1 MPAYRRTAP
10 LASYYLWSSTIERS
24 QYPPPVAKPDMVLP
38 EINTIVGGHIKRTQP
53 IHDEL
58 AAGYARISAEYW
70 RGVEERKKEYRRA
83 VINGEYER
91 SWKRL
96 ESMAKCELTHG
107 SSDTAPHNRDT
118 ASQSQ

>member
-1 MPAYRRTAP
+1 M
-10 LASYYLWSSTIERS
+10 I
-24 QYPPPVAKPDMVLP
+24 LP
-38 EINTIVGGHIKRTQP
+38 EINTIVGGHMKRTQP

-58 AAGYARISAEYW
+58 AAGYSRISAEYW

-96 ESMAKCELTHG
+96 DSMAKCVLTHG
-107 SSDTAPHNRDT
+107 SEDTAPHNRDT